1 MADIEIASDRLRC
14 VLSTQGGTIWR
25 VDADLGGGWR
35 PLLRP
40 PPEGPDRD
48 PLKTGCF
55 PLVPFG
61 NRVEGNRFQ
70 FEGIEHRLAPNTP
83 WDKHYLHGD
92 GWLSDWALDGHDDT
106 SASLSFEFQGQ
117 AYRYRATQRFECEDR
132 TLRAT
137 LGVTNLGEW
146 PMPFGLGWH
155 PFFPLTPETTLE
167 APATS
172 YWTEKAGWLPDARIA
187 IADILDFS
195 RSSKLPRHWVNNGF
209 EDWNGIASIVWP
221 ERRMRLGIETAP
233 ALSRYFVFVSDRKFD
248 PNYREDFFC
257 FEPMSHAANG
267 HNLPD
272 LGGLTVLAPGQ
283 GAEISM
289 ALSRSAMEEAT

>member
-1 MADIEIASDRLRC
+1 MADIDIASDRLRC

-25 VDADLGGGWR
+25 LEADLGNGWWQ

-40 PPEGPDRD
+40 PPEGSDRE
-48 PLKTGCF
+48 PLKAGCF

-70 FEGIEHRLAPNTP
+70 FDGIEHRLTPNTP

-92 GWLSDWALDGHDDT
+92 GWLGDWTAGVHGDAT
-106 SASLSFEFQGQ
+106 ASLSFEFQGE
-117 AYRYRATQRFECEDR
+117 AYRYRATQRFECEGT

-137 LGVTNLGEW
+137 LAVTNLGAP

-155 PFFPLTPETTLE
+155 PFFPLTPATTLE
-167 APATS
+167 ARASS

-187 IADILDFS
+187 VPETLDFNQPQ
-195 RSSKLPRHWVNNGF
+195 KLPRQWINNGF
-209 EDWNGIASIVWP
+209 EGWDGAASIAWP
-221 ERRMRLGIETAP
+221 ERRMRLGIETTP
-233 ALSRYFVFVSDRKFD
+233 ALSRYFLFMSDTRFD
-248 PNYREDFFC
+248 PGYREDFFC
-257 FEPMSHAANG
+257 FEPMSHSANG
-267 HNLPD
+267 HNLSD

-283 GAEISM
+283 GMTVSM
-289 ALSRSAMEEAT
+289 TLQCNAMGDE